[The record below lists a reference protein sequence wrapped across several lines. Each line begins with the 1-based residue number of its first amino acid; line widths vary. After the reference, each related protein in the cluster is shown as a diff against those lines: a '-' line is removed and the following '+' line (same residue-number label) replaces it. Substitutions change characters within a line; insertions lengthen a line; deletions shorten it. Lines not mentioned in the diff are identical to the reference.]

1 MNKVL
6 MIGNLTADPEV
17 RKTQNGDSVCTFHI
31 AVQRRVANKQ
41 GVREADFFPVVAWRQ
56 LADLCGKYLEKGR
69 KIAVEGCMQ
78 NRTYQTQ
85 DGNKRTVTEIIAD
98 EIEFL
103 RTGSESKAP
112 ETHAAQEPQPQ
123 EMTPAD
129 DDDDLPF

>member
-1 MNKVL
+1 M
-6 MIGNLTADPEV
+6 
-17 RKTQNGDSVCTFHI
+17 
-31 AVQRRVANKQ
+31 
-41 GVREADFFPVVAWRQ
+41 AWRQ
-56 LADLCGKYLEKGR
+56 LAELCGKYLEKGR

-103 RTGSESKAP
+103 QTGTKQEKPEKTMDAKADFGDKV
-112 ETHAAQEPQPQ
+112 E

-129 DDDDLPF
+129 TDELPF

>member
-1 MNKVL
+1 M
-6 MIGNLTADPEV
+6 TADPEV

-85 DGNKRTVTEIIAD
+85 DGNRRTVTEIIAD

-103 RTGSESKAP
+103 QSGKQEKPEKPMDAKAAFGDKV
-112 ETHAAQEPQPQ
+112 E

-129 DDDDLPF
+129 NEDDLPF